1 MKTPALPA
9 GEDSEALRIAR
20 DLAATLAAH
29 GAGAVVLLGSHARGD
44 AHRESDIDLYALG
57 EAAGRPEYRLER
69 HGGYLVS
76 LSWRTVERE
85 RESFRSP
92 EEAGGAVPAW
102 RAAVILHD
110 PDGIAAALRREAL
123 AWRWDLLDARRCDE
137 HVAEGLTGLA
147 EEVHKLVVSLE
158 RGARWTAAV
167 QRSVLALRLAGLLAL
182 HHRAL
187 YDTENRLWDLVA
199 ARLGER
205 WVRAQGAALGDA
217 GQPFEESCAAA
228 LTLYAL
234 AAAEVRPL
242 LDDRQHAVV
251 AHACALAGHPWDDAA
266 PPPRSPG

>member
-1 MKTPALPA
+1 MKAI
-9 GEDSEALRIAR
+9 GDGEALRIAR
-20 DLAATLAAH
+20 ELAATLAAI

-76 LSWRTVERE
+76 LSWRAVERE
-85 RESFRSP
+85 REAFRSP
-92 EEAGGAVPAW
+92 EEAGGAVPGW
-102 RAAVILHD
+102 RTAVILHD

-123 AWRWDLLDARRCDE
+123 AWRWDLLDARHCDA
-137 HVAEGLTGLA
+137 HVAEWLTGLA

-167 QRSVLALRLAGLLAL
+167 QRSVLALRLARLLAL
-182 HHRAL
+182 HHRLL
-187 YDTENRLWDLVA
+187 YDPENRLWDLVA
-199 ARLGER
+199 ARQGER
-205 WVRAQGAALGDA
+205 WARAQGAALGDA

-228 LTLYAL
+228 LTLNAL

-242 LDDRQHAVV
+242 LDGRQCAVV
-251 AHACALAGHPWDDAA
+251 AHACALAGHPLGDATPSRG
-266 PPPRSPG
+266 PPD